1 MLNLKLLFQKHAHEI
16 QQFLQ
21 KRGHGPDV
29 AADLTQDTFLRILSS
44 APQKDDN
51 PRAWLHRVARNL
63 SVDLY
68 RRQQI
73 VTIEEM
79 PEEEFY
85 AIADPLSGPER
96 TFGAR
101 QDLQILNDALHE
113 LPLQTQ
119 QAFRLYRLGEMTIN
133 DVAEELDISI
143 SHCWKLIQ
151 RAYLHLRVK
160 LNDAHKQ

>member
-44 APQKDDN
+44 APEHNDN

-63 SVDLY
+63 SIDLY
-68 RRQQI
+68 RRQQV
-73 VTIEEM
+73 VTMEAM
-79 PEEEFY
+79 PEEEY
-85 AIADPLSGPER
+85 HAIADPLSGPER

-101 QDLQILNDALHE
+101 QDLQILDAALRE
-113 LPLQTQ
+113 LPVQTQ
-119 QAFRLYRLGEMTIN
+119 QAFRLYRLGGMTIN
-133 DVAEELDISI
+133 EVAGELDISI

-151 RAYLHLRVK
+151 KAYLHLRTR